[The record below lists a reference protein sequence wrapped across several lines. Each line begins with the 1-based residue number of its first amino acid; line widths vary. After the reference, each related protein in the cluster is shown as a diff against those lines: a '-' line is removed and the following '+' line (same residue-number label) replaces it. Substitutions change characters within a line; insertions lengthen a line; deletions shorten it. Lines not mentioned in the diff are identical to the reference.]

1 MSLKFW
7 KTNQLFLNVKTK
19 TKGFFK
25 NEEFDDIGVNP
36 IKYYNI
42 NVSTT
47 ISYIT
52 RYESLIWGRVF
63 KLVDEKSSIVI
74 LFHEWF
80 FFIY

>member
-36 IKYYNI
+36 IKY
-42 NVSTT
+42 
-47 ISYIT
+47 
-52 RYESLIWGRVF
+52 
-63 KLVDEKSSIVI
+63 
-74 LFHEWF
+74 
-80 FFIY
+80 